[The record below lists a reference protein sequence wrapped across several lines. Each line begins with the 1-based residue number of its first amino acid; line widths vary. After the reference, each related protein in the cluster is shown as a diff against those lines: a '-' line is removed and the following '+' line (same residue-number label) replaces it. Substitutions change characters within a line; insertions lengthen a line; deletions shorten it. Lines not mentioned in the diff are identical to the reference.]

1 VMRPYFQAALAVG
14 AVTALAAAIGDH
26 ITIAD
31 DAMLYVIAILFAA
44 LGGRGPSIAASV
56 VSVAAFDFFFVP
68 PRYTFAV
75 SDTRSLITFS
85 VLLVVGITS
94 GGLIARLRAAETASR
109 ERERRTAAL
118 LAFTR
123 DAAAATDLAG
133 VRAAVARH
141 GVHDDPR
148 FDEAI
153 ANQGK
158 LAIDRLELAE
168 VAREAA
174 LRAKAEELR
183 NALLSSVSHDLRT
196 PLAAIT
202 GMATTLRERTADSVE
217 LDTIISEASRLSALL
232 TNLLSITKVESG
244 AAPRRD
250 WVPIEEILGPVLV
263 RLDKELASHPVTT
276 SISETLL
283 AHVDPILF
291 EQLLLNLL
299 DNAAK
304 HTPATTPIDVVGKRD
319 GAAAIVEIAD
329 RGPGLAA
336 DQRAKV
342 FDKFYRGRT
351 SAPGA
356 GLGLAVCRGIA
367 LAHGGTVEVS
377 ARDGGGTVF
386 TVRIPDGEPMPDV
399 EEAEAV

>member
-1 VMRPYFQAALAVG
+1 MMRPYFQAALAVG

>member
-1 VMRPYFQAALAVG
+1 
-14 AVTALAAAIGDH
+14 VTALGIAIGDH

-31 DAMLYVIAILFAA
+31 EAMLYVIAILFAS
-44 LGGRGPSIAASV
+44 LGGRGASIAASV
-56 VSVAAFDFFFVP
+56 ASVAAFDFFFVP

-75 SDTRSLITFS
+75 SDTRSIITFS

-109 ERERRTAAL
+109 ERERRTATL

-141 GVHDDPR
+141 GGHDDPR

-153 ANQGK
+153 ANQAK

-202 GMATTLRERTADSVE
+202 GMATTLRERTTDSVE
-217 LDTIISEASRLSALL
+217 LDTIIGEASRLSALL
-232 TNLLSITKVESG
+232 TNLLAITKVESG

-276 SISETLL
+276 NIAETSL

-304 HTPATTPIDVVGKRD
+304 HTPPTTPIDVIGRRD

-329 RGPGLAA
+329 RGPGLAP

-351 SAPGA
+351 TAPGA

-367 LAHGGTVEVS
+367 LAHGGTVDVS

-386 TVRIPDGEPMPDV
+386 TVRIPDGEPMPVV
-399 EEAEAV
+399 EEAEAS